1 MSTKTKKMSHRALI
15 VWFIKHRFRKE
26 FLQITLLALLA
37 ALLSTPIPF
46 IYRTVIDGIDN
57 LPGRELLG
65 LVIVYVVLIILEVLV
80 EFWREKA
87 LTTFDWS
94 AYSAMAT
101 DTYRAIVKLPYHVSG
116 KRSSSDLIKLMSTD
130 SYYLQGAIV
139 YGTTRVISLL
149 IRFIVDLVVMYILFG
164 WGILGVIVVLPVYY
178 LLIKKSVKNV
188 DKYDRKHDDKLET
201 WYDDSYSPLHRLKE
215 VKSRRLENFLMTNIS
230 KSSQDVSTTG
240 VKTGRAKNVLYSLY
254 DFFDKGVYV
263 TIFLVGVYGV
273 IKGHLSLGTL
283 FAIFYVSSSIISKL
297 NSLCIAISDDYH
309 RRIPSL
315 DRLAE
320 LYAVEVDN
328 PQQQPPDLPA
338 LKVEFRDVKFA
349 YPESKFELSIPSL
362 TLSDNRKYVLVGR
375 TGSGKSTL
383 FDLLNGIMHPDAG
396 SILINGTK
404 TTEIAEDWWKKN
416 CFVLL
421 QDSYIFRG
429 TIEDNILLGDT
440 ELQPDLDN
448 LIAEHG
454 FATFFERFTDGIKTN
469 PKEGKELSGG
479 EKRMVCLLRLLLKQ
493 QYQMI
498 LVDEGKTGLDA
509 ELRLKI
515 DTLMQE
521 VLADRLSLTITHD
534 LAEITRYDE
543 VLFVSEGTVIQDQHE
558 NLMEN
563 NQDYRELIEVGAASP
578 QL

>member
-1 MSTKTKKMSHRALI
+1 MSAKKQKLSHRALI
-15 VWFIKHRFRKE
+15 IWFIKHRFRKQ

-65 LVIVYVVLIILEVLV
+65 LVILYVVLIILEVLV
-80 EFWREKA
+80 DYWKQII
-87 LTTFDWS
+87 LITFNWS
-94 AYSAMAT
+94 ASFSLAT
-101 DTYRAIVKLPYHVSG
+101 EIYRTLIKLPYHISG
-116 KRSSSDLIKLMSTD
+116 KRSSADLIKLLGVD
-130 SYYLQGAIV
+130 SDALQSAIV
-139 YGTTRVISLL
+139 FGTTNMISLL
-149 IRFIVDLVVMYILFG
+149 IRFVIDLVVMYILFG

-178 LLIKKSVKNV
+178 LLIKKSVKNMEE
-188 DKYDRKHDDKLET
+188 YDRAHDDKREI
-201 WYDDSYSPLHRLKE
+201 WFDDSYSPLYRLKE
-215 VKSRRLENFLMTNIS
+215 VKSRRLENFLLENIR
-230 KSSQDVSTTG
+230 KSNQDVCTSG
-240 VKTGRAKNVLYSLY
+240 VKAGRAGTLLYSFY

-263 TIFLVGVYGV
+263 ILFLVGVYGV
-273 IKGHLSLGTL
+273 IKGHLTLGTL

-297 NSLCIAISDDYH
+297 NSLCLAISDDYH

-315 DRLAE
+315 DRVAE
-320 LYAVEVDN
+320 LYATTVDN
-328 PQQQPPDLPA
+328 PQKQPPDLPA
-338 LKVEFRDVKFA
+338 LKVEFEKVKFA

-383 FDLLNGIMHPDAG
+383 FDLLNGIMHSQEG

-404 TTEIAEDWWKKN
+404 TTEIAEEWWKKN

-440 ELQPDLDN
+440 NLQQDLDK
-448 LIAEHG
+448 LIAEQG
-454 FATFFERFTDGIKTN
+454 FASFFERFTDGIKTN
-469 PKEGKELSGG
+469 PKEGKQLSGG

-509 ELRLKI
+509 ELRVKI
-515 DTLMQE
+515 DDLMQE
-521 VLADRLSLTITHD
+521 VVADRLSLTITHD
-534 LAEITRYDE
+534 LDEITRYDE

-558 NLMEN
+558 NLMANNEDYRDLLNAEN
-563 NQDYRELIEVGAASP
+563 NHE
-578 QL
+578 

>member
-1 MSTKTKKMSHRALI
+1 MSAKKQKLSHRALI
-15 VWFIKHRFRKE
+15 IWFIKHRFRKQ

-65 LVIVYVVLIILEVLV
+65 LVILYVVLIILEVLV
-80 EFWREKA
+80 DYWKQII
-87 LTTFDWS
+87 LITFNWS
-94 AYSAMAT
+94 ASFSLAT
-101 DTYRAIVKLPYHVSG
+101 EIYRTLIKLPYHISG
-116 KRSSSDLIKLMSTD
+116 KRSSADLIKLLGVD
-130 SYYLQGAIV
+130 SDALQSAIV
-139 YGTTRVISLL
+139 FGTTNMISLL
-149 IRFIVDLVVMYILFG
+149 IRFVIDLVVMYILFG

-178 LLIKKSVKNV
+178 LLIKKSVKNMEE
-188 DKYDRKHDDKLET
+188 YDRAHDDKREI
-201 WYDDSYSPLHRLKE
+201 WFDDSYSPLYRLKE
-215 VKSRRLENFLMTNIS
+215 VKSRRLENFLLENIR
-230 KSSQDVSTTG
+230 KSNQDVCTSG
-240 VKTGRAKNVLYSLY
+240 VKAGRAGTLLYSFY

-263 TIFLVGVYGV
+263 ILFLVGVYGV
-273 IKGHLSLGTL
+273 IKGHLTLGTL
-283 FAIFYVSSSIISKL
+283 FAIFYVTSSIISKL
-297 NSLCIAISDDYH
+297 NSLCLAISDDYH

-315 DRLAE
+315 DRVAE
-320 LYAVEVDN
+320 LYATTVDN
-328 PQQQPPDLPA
+328 PQKQPPDLPA
-338 LKVEFRDVKFA
+338 LKVEFEKVKFA

-383 FDLLNGIMHPDAG
+383 FDLLNGIMHSQEG

-404 TTEIAEDWWKKN
+404 TTEIAEEWWKKN

-440 ELQPDLDN
+440 NLQQDLDK
-448 LIAEHG
+448 LIAEQG
-454 FATFFERFTDGIKTN
+454 FASFFERFTDGIKTN
-469 PKEGKELSGG
+469 PKEGKQLSGG

-509 ELRLKI
+509 ELRVKI
-515 DTLMQE
+515 DDLMQE
-521 VLADRLSLTITHD
+521 VVADRLSLTITHD
-534 LAEITRYDE
+534 LDEITRYDE

-558 NLMEN
+558 NLMANNEDYRDLLNAEN
-563 NQDYRELIEVGAASP
+563 NHE
-578 QL
+578 

>member
-1 MSTKTKKMSHRALI
+1 MSAKKQKLSHRALI
-15 VWFIKHRFRKE
+15 IWFIKHRFRKQ

-65 LVIVYVVLIILEVLV
+65 LVILYVVLIILEVLV
-80 EFWREKA
+80 DYWKQII
-87 LTTFDWS
+87 LITFNWS
-94 AYSAMAT
+94 ASFSLAT
-101 DTYRAIVKLPYHVSG
+101 EIYRTLIKLPYHISG
-116 KRSSSDLIKLMSTD
+116 KRSSADLIKLLGVD
-130 SYYLQGAIV
+130 SDALQSAIV
-139 YGTTRVISLL
+139 FGTTNMISLL
-149 IRFIVDLVVMYILFG
+149 IRFVIDLVVMYILFG

-178 LLIKKSVKNV
+178 LLIKKSVKNMEE
-188 DKYDRKHDDKLET
+188 YDRAHDDKREI
-201 WYDDSYSPLHRLKE
+201 WFDDSYSPLYRLKE
-215 VKSRRLENFLMTNIS
+215 VKSRRLENFLLENIR
-230 KSSQDVSTTG
+230 KSNQDVCTSG
-240 VKTGRAKNVLYSLY
+240 VKAGRAGTLLYSFY

-263 TIFLVGVYGV
+263 ILFLVGVYGV
-273 IKGHLSLGTL
+273 IKGHLTLGTL

-297 NSLCIAISDDYH
+297 NSLCLAISDDYH

-315 DRLAE
+315 DRVAE
-320 LYAVEVDN
+320 LYATTVDN
-328 PQQQPPDLPA
+328 PQKQPPDLPA
-338 LKVEFRDVKFA
+338 LKVEFEKVKFA

-383 FDLLNGIMHPDAG
+383 FDLLNGIMHSQEG

-404 TTEIAEDWWKKN
+404 TTEIAEEWWKKN

-440 ELQPDLDN
+440 NLQQDLDK
-448 LIAEHG
+448 LIAEQG
-454 FATFFERFTDGIKTN
+454 FASFFERFTDGIKTN
-469 PKEGKELSGG
+469 PKEGKQLSGG

-515 DTLMQE
+515 DDLMQE
-521 VLADRLSLTITHD
+521 VVADRLSLTITHD
-534 LAEITRYDE
+534 LDEITRYDE

-558 NLMEN
+558 NLMANNEDYRDLLNAEN
-563 NQDYRELIEVGAASP
+563 NHE
-578 QL
+578 